1 MEERPEY
8 ELLNRINS
16 PADLRRLRPELLPQ
30 VCGEL
35 RRDIIDELS
44 CNSGHFASSLGA
56 VELIV
61 ALHYVFNTPDDRIVW
76 DVGHQAY
83 AHKILTGR
91 RERFST
97 NRHFHGL
104 APFPTPKESEYD
116 TFTCGHASNSISAA
130 LGMSVAAIK
139 EGHPER
145 KVVAVIGDGSMSG
158 GLAFEGLNNA
168 STTPNNLLIILNDN
182 NMSIDRSVG
191 GLKQY
196 LLQLHT
202 SSAYNRLRFRLSQ
215 WATRHGMLGDARRQS
230 ILRFNNAVKSLLQ
243 GQQNIFE
250 GLNIRY
256 FGPVDGHDVG
266 QLVRVLHDIKD
277 MLGPKLLHVHTVK
290 GKGFGPAEK
299 APSEWHAPGRFD
311 PDQGIRLVED
321 TSGRPP
327 RFQDVFGQTLVELAE
342 ANPAIVGVTPA
353 MATGCSMN
361 MLMAAMPD
369 RAFDVGIA
377 EGHAV
382 TFSAGMAKDGLIPF
396 CNIYSAFAQRAYDN
410 IIHDA
415 AILDLPVVL
424 CLDRAG
430 LVGEDGPTHHGA
442 FDLAALRPVPNVT
455 VASPYDE
462 HELRRLMFT
471 AQLPGHGF
479 FVIRY
484 PRGRGYLRDWR
495 CPLAE
500 VPVGRGRKLREGRDL
515 AVITLGPIGHAA
527 AEAIAR
533 VEAERA
539 AEGRPVAVAHYDLR
553 FLKPLDTEL
562 LDEVGR
568 TFRRVVTVEDGVRA
582 GGMGSA
588 VLEYFA
594 DHDCDVHVER
604 LGLPD
609 QFVEHGDLASL
620 HHLVGID
627 AEGIAAAIRKNL

>member
-277 MLGPKLLHVHTVK
+277 MFGPKLLHVHTIK

-500 VPVGRGRKLREGRDL
+500 VPVGRGRKLRDGRDL

>member
-277 MLGPKLLHVHTVK
+277 MLGPKLLHVHTIK